1 MLLLLLLSAVSQRSV
16 AEYLLQA
23 QAAGRYNSSLLP
35 RCFAAAV
42 EADAAAAAACW
53 WRLFGVDSAPGVLA
67 TDQRLAYCY
76 RQSCSC
82 RSGQWDS
89 AHGCQN
95 VSAAGCAA
103 EVGCVR
109 VLGGCVGAFLPPAAA
124 DNDCAAAAIG
134 SCVAADSAPRAAV
147 AERCPGAWR
156 VGLPEALD
164 PAGSCAED
172 LCGFTPAPP
181 SPFDLTSAGPR
192 CATAAV
198 ATAALAA
205 LLA

>member
-89 AHGCQN
+89 AHCN
-95 VSAAGCAA
+95 RS
-103 EVGCVR
+103 R
-109 VLGGCVGAFLPPAAA
+109 
-124 DNDCAAAAIG
+124 
-134 SCVAADSAPRAAV
+134 
-147 AERCPGAWR
+147 
-156 VGLPEALD
+156 
-164 PAGSCAED
+164 
-172 LCGFTPAPP
+172 
-181 SPFDLTSAGPR
+181 TSADAGQVSTQRTRAPQNAR
-192 CATAAV
+192 SARGCRDRERAP
-198 ATAALAA
+198 
-205 LLA
+205 